1 MTFILFVINL
11 LYVVLPFP
19 FLRERVRDRVQKL
32 RRNAATARGIAAEP
46 PNERREAAGVK
57 VMERIA
63 RRKPP

>member
-32 RRNAATARGIAAEP
+32 RRNAATARGIVAEP
-46 PNERREAAGVK
+46 PPKA

-63 RRKPP
+63 RREPP